1 MKITVNKWWLH
12 ALFFVS
18 GFPALLYQ
26 IVWERSLFTIFGT
39 NIESVTVIVAAFM
52 LGLGAGSL
60 VGARVA
66 ADPGRPLP
74 QIFAGL
80 ELGTACFGILS
91 LKLFHAVAT
100 SGLALNSTLAAGAL
114 AFLLLL
120 LPTMLMGSTLPIL
133 AAYVVSTSGNVGRSV
148 GSLYCVNTLGSAA
161 GCFFAAAWGMGALG
175 LSGSVVLAACLN
187 ALVGLSVL
195 ILGWKFPRRSEALVT
210 TAGAHERG
218 DAAFLRFPAALM
230 VAGLC
235 GFVALGYEILWFRAY
250 SFATA
255 DEAATFPV
263 LLGCY
268 LAGVGLGALVG
279 RMVCGQQEG
288 GGQGSSLEFL
298 ALFLILSA
306 LLGYTVIP
314 AASRFVWKLHGFAG
328 SYLFIT
334 AAALL
339 FGASFPLVMHAGVRP
354 ERKAGLR
361 IGLLYAGNIAG
372 STLGSFLVGYILM
385 DHWTMKQ
392 IAIFLALCS
401 VVLGMGVLWG
411 GGGNRRAQ
419 AAGWIAGGL
428 SAVAIL
434 ATSSWLFGA
443 VYERLLFKQV
453 YVPPYRF
460 RHVVETKSG
469 VITVTPEDWVYGGGA
484 YDGKFS
490 TSLVRDVNGLFRP
503 FSLSLW
509 HPQPRRVLMI
519 GLSSGSWAQVV
530 ANHPQ
535 VESLTIVEINP
546 GYLRLIP
553 QYPAVA
559 GLLKNPKVKIEIDDG
574 RRWLRRHAGE
584 RFDVVIM
591 NTTFYWRAHA
601 SHLLSREFLELVR
614 EHLSPGGVA
623 FYNTTGSRDVQLTG
637 VTVFPYAVLIWNCI
651 AVSDRPLALDWDRWR
666 RTLREYRI
674 DGIPIFQLDRQED
687 LKKYQELGDFPTWVD
702 ERWGPLFDA
711 PMLRKVASDGRVVT
725 DDNMAC
731 EWPKR

>member
-1 MKITVNKWWLH
+1 MNTMVNKWWLH
-12 ALFFVS
+12 VLFFVS

-39 NIESVTVIVAAFM
+39 NIESVTVIVTAFM
-52 LGLGAGSL
+52 LGLGLGSL

-66 ADPGRPLP
+66 ANPSRPLP
-74 QIFAGL
+74 LIFAGL
-80 ELGTACFGILS
+80 ELGTACFGIVS
-91 LKLFHAVAT
+91 LGLFHAVAT
-100 SGLALNSTLAAGAL
+100 GLALDSTAAAGGV

-161 GCFFAAAWGMGALG
+161 GCFFAAAWGMGNLG
-175 LSGSVVLAACLN
+175 LSGSVTLAACLN
-187 ALVGLSVL
+187 AVVGLCVL
-195 ILGWKFPRRSEALVT
+195 ILGWKFPRRAEAPVT
-210 TAGAHERG
+210 EAGTQGKGET
-218 DAAFLRFPAALM
+218 AFLRLPAAM
-230 VAGLC
+230 FVAGLC

-250 SFATA
+250 AFASA
-255 DEAATFPV
+255 GAAATFPE

-268 LAGVGLGALVG
+268 LAGVALGALGG
-279 RMVCGQQEG
+279 RMLCGHKEG
-288 GGQGSSLEFL
+288 AARGRDLRFL

-306 LLGYTVIP
+306 LLGYAVIP
-314 AASRFVWKLHGFAG
+314 AASHFFWNPHGFPG
-328 SYLFIT
+328 SYLFVT

-339 FGASFPLVMHAGVRP
+339 FGASFPLVMHASVRP
-354 ERKAGLR
+354 ERKAGLP

-372 STLGSFLVGYILM
+372 STLGSFVVGYILM
-385 DHWTMKQ
+385 DYWTMKQ
-392 IAIFLALCS
+392 IAIFLALS
-401 VVLGMGVLWG
+401 SLALGMGVLFG
-411 GGGNRRAQ
+411 GRGNRRAQ

-428 SAVAIL
+428 IAVVIIG
-434 ATSSWLFGA
+434 TSSWLFGS
-443 VYERLLFKQV
+443 VYERLLWKQN
-453 YVPPYRF
+453 YTRDYRF
-460 RHVVETKSG
+460 RDVVETKSG
-469 VITVTPEDWVYGGGA
+469 VITVTEDKRVYGGGA

-490 TSLVRDVNGLFRP
+490 TSLVRDVNGIFRP